1 MATKFVTSLFGAT
14 PEDEGP
20 EDMRRLHRTVLTQM
34 TRFED
39 EMERLAMPL
48 DAIGKYREAV
58 AIAIDDYRRRYRAES
73 PPANLTDPA
82 ELPIPL
88 RSKALARYLGR

>member
-1 MATKFVTSLFGAT
+1 MATKFVTSLFGVPSNDEA
-14 PEDEGP
+14 PEDL
-20 EDMRRLHRTVLTQM
+20 RRLHRVVLTQM
-34 TRFED
+34 TKFED

-48 DAIGKYREAV
+48 DAIAKYREAV

-82 ELPIPL
+82 DMPPPL
-88 RSKALARYLGR
+88 RSKALSKYLGR